1 MIIQKERL
9 ELFILG
15 AKTRAVTTERTHQIY
30 VAEGRDDNNNNN
42 NNAPS
47 DAQSLLQGAMAQ
59 P

>member
-30 VAEGRDDNNNNN
+30 VAEGRDNNNNN